1 MRTSWNATGQCTLSY
16 KSVCLERKW
25 DSILQISRHILC
37 VCVLVLGTNTKIGG
51 NQSMHISTYVD
62 IEYIMVHQLH
72 KNCRHNLHAVQG
84 QVPKVWLISD
94 SGSSAK
100 NSEMRP
106 VNTCVFGAI
115 GGREMDGMVRIG
127 VIILQHFTKHPR
139 LPINSHGWLG
149 IFRMSFNFKS
159 TEKNWVSDWD
169 INHLAYTSRYSKGEQ
184 KIQQICSFSTVGWSG
199 TDPCALKIL

>member
-1 MRTSWNATGQCTLSY
+1 MGL
-16 KSVCLERKW
+16 
-25 DSILQISRHILC
+25 HIADFAAHFVC

-72 KNCRHNLHAVQG
+72 KNCRHNLHAAQG

-106 VNTCVFGAI
+106 VNTCIFGAI
-115 GGREMDGMVRIG
+115 GGREMDGMVE
-127 VIILQHFTKHPR
+127 L
-139 LPINSHGWLG
+139 
-149 IFRMSFNFKS
+149 
-159 TEKNWVSDWD
+159 E
-169 INHLAYTSRYSKGEQ
+169 
-184 KIQQICSFSTVGWSG
+184 
-199 TDPCALKIL
+199 